1 MDAARY
7 ARVRELF
14 LAADEMSPED
24 QRSFLRS
31 QTQEDNE
38 LYQEVWSL
46 LGEHN
51 PEAAKREGDHPS
63 QISYRPAGNS
73 SRITPL
79 PGVSEPSGSNRGLG
93 DPNQGGANLGEHQS
107 KGGRGESREL
117 PERASITRPAAPR
130 THASPKHAPT
140 LSSSHHVSKS
150 LHWAQQTRRSR
161 RRNNTWLWLAAL
173 LPTAL
178 IGWFT
183 YRQVNTTMEQ
193 SVRDELRGIADSVSH
208 ASRRFLV
215 DKSRLVESWSRQ
227 PGIHTAIIELADL
240 ADANPT
246 DDQLRQA
253 GEAERI
259 ESQLQQLSGLD
270 GIKFVVWSDN
280 FRTLASSDSNLGKVG
295 SAVEP
300 SHAMML
306 ARVMRGETVVFG
318 PERTDPPRQDTE
330 SASEPPVMAIVVP
343 IPNKEGRIVA
353 AFMVGGIGM
362 FEEFSRMYFDVA
374 SAGKLDAYAVNQAGI
389 MVTESPHAATLASMT
404 KLDATVE
411 EIAARLRVADPG
423 EPLDAKSIEQTKRNE
438 YPLTHSVASATAGSS
453 EERIV
458 PYRNY
463 AGEEVVGAWRWNSD
477 SELGIIVERQADAAF
492 ATVRIVRSGFL
503 LLGTLLFIT
512 ATMAAAFL
520 ARASTAERFA
530 VHPLSRYEVLRE
542 LGSGGMGVVYL
553 ARHRQLGRDTA
564 LKVMIGSRRHKEDQL
579 RFDREARLAASLSS
593 PHSVMIYD
601 YGRSE
606 DGESY
611 CVMEFLRGLTLH
623 EVVER
628 SGPQPIGRVLFIL
641 SQVCEALA
649 EAHELNL
656 LHRDIKPQNIMLSLD
671 QSVGDWAVLF
681 DYGLAKP
688 LESVAD
694 VYQTSEAHWSGTPMY
709 MAPERFRH
717 PNAMDRRSDIYSLGC
732 VAYYL
737 LSGRPPY
744 VDGEAESLFA
754 LILGQQPIS
763 LAEHRGESVPA
774 EITQLVSR
782 CMSKS
787 ADERFA
793 SIAELAKAI
802 NAIRRH
808 YPWTVDE
815 ARQWWSTYGDE

>member
-1 MDAARY
+1 MDATRY

-14 LAADEMSPED
+14 LAAEEMPP
-24 QRSFLRS
+24 QAQLSFLRS
-31 QTQEDNE
+31 QTHNDEALFE
-38 LYQEVWSL
+38 EVCSL
-46 LGEHN
+46 LREHDV
-51 PEAAKREGDHPS
+51 EAAKREGEQPS
-63 QISYRPAGNS
+63 RVFSVPANGNS
-73 SRITPL
+73 NSSSSRDL
-79 PGVSEPSGSNRGLG
+79 V
-93 DPNQGGANLGEHQS
+93 
-107 KGGRGESREL
+107 
-117 PERASITRPAAPR
+117 
-130 THASPKHAPT
+130 HASGEQDRDRPQQERST
-140 LSSSHHVSKS
+140 LTPQLGSIPDASAKDGQTQSRSHPVPSSM
-150 LHWAQQTRRSR
+150 LWAQQTRRSR
-161 RRNNTWLWLAAL
+161 RRNNKWIWLAAL

-183 YRQVNTTMEQ
+183 YRQVNATMEQ

-208 ASRRFLV
+208 SSRRFLV

-227 PGIHTAIIELADL
+227 PGIHNAITELAVL
-240 ADANPT
+240 AD
-246 DDQLRQA
+246 DDPSL
-253 GEAERI
+253 EAWQGSEHADRI
-259 ESQLQQLSGLD
+259 QSQLQQLSGLNE
-270 GIKFVVWSDN
+270 IKFVVWSDN
-280 FRTLASSDSNLGKVG
+280 YRALASSDNQLAEVG
-295 SAVEP
+295 SALPPRYAE
-300 SHAMML
+300 ML
-306 ARVMRGETVVFG
+306 ARVMAGETVVFG
-318 PERTDPPRQDTE
+318 PELVGNARPPT
-330 SASEPPVMAIVVP
+330 AAAPEPPVMAIIVP
-343 IPNKEGRIVA
+343 ITDHKNRVVA
-353 AFMVGGIGM
+353 AFLVGGIGM
-362 FEEFSRMYFDVA
+362 FDEFSRMYFDVA
-374 SAGKLDAYAVNQAGI
+374 NAGNLDAYAVNQDGI
-389 MVTESPHAATLASMT
+389 MVTESPRAATLASMK

-423 EPLDAKSIEQTKRNE
+423 MELSAENIGKVRRDICPPTA
-438 YPLTHSVASATAGSS
+438 SVASATTGSS
-453 EERIV
+453 EVRIV

-463 AGEEVVGAWRWNSD
+463 AGQEVVGAWRWNSD
-477 SELGIIVERQADAAF
+477 SKLGIIVERQADAAF

-512 ATMAAAFL
+512 ATMAAAIL
-520 ARASTAERFA
+520 ARASTAERVA
-530 VHPLSRYEVLRE
+530 VHPLSRYEVIRE

-564 LKVMIGSRRHKEDQL
+564 MKVMIGGRRHKQDQL

-601 YGRSE
+601 YGRSD

-628 SGPQPIGRVLFIL
+628 SGHQPIGRVLFIV

-649 EAHELNL
+649 EAHALSL

-688 LESVAD
+688 LEPVTD

-717 PNAMDRRSDIYSLGC
+717 PNSMDKRSDIYSLGC

-744 VDGEAESLFA
+744 VEGEAESLFA

-763 LAEHRGESVPA
+763 LSQQRSEPVPD
-774 EITQLVSR
+774 EITQLVSK
-782 CMSKS
+782 CMAKS
-787 ADERFA
+787 EEERFE
-793 SIAELAKAI
+793 SITEVAGAI
-802 NAIRRH
+802 NAIRGR
-808 YPWTVDE
+808 YPWTVEE
-815 ARQWWSTYGDE
+815 ARQWWSTYGDP